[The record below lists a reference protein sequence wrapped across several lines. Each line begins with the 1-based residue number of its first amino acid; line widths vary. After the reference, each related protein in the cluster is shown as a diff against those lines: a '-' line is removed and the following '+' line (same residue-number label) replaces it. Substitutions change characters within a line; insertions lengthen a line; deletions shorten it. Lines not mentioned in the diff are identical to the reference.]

1 MPENNTEQLLS
12 DTADFMQHDL
22 DASESLRAEVQQL
35 VDAGQKPNVIRSLNG
50 MNDTVVLITIC
61 KTPE

>member
-1 MPENNTEQLLS
+1 MPENKVEQLLS

-22 DASESLRAEVQQL
+22 DASEELRAEVQQL
-35 VDAGQKPNVIRSLNG
+35 IDAGQKPNVIRSLNG
-50 MNDTVVLITIC
+50 LNDAVALITIC